1 MSEEQN
7 HMTYFDIAVANTQV
21 KSTESEDM
29 VNHPPHYNSHPKGI
43 ECIEVIED
51 GPHHNINT
59 AIKYLWRVNWGGKWD
74 DLEDLAKAKWSIERE
89 IARRS

>member
-1 MSEEQN
+1 MLSISRLRMMLFGRVVELHPDNE
-7 HMTYFDIAVANTQV
+7 
-21 KSTESEDM
+21 KPDM

-43 ECIEVIED
+43 ECIDVIED

-74 DLEDLAKAKWSIERE
+74 DLEDLAKAKWYIERE
-89 IARRS
+89 IRRRS